1 MISVLIVDD
10 HPMVRTGLRTLLDSA
25 DDIEVVGEAT
35 DGEQAIEFGRA
46 LRPMVVLMDL
56 SMPVLDGAAATR
68 RLLQEE
74 PDIRVVVLTS
84 FAGQPQVSEALAA
97 GAVGYLLKDCD
108 PRDLIAAVR
117 SASEGHV
124 PLDPRVARTL
134 LPRTTPSPAEG
145 LSDREKEVLLL
156 VARGLANKQIG
167 HALGISERTVKAHLG
182 NIFRRIG
189 VGDRTSAALWAR
201 DHLPGERAQTRRS

>member
-25 DDIEVVGEAT
+25 DDIDVVGEAA

-156 VARGLANKQIG
+156 VERGLANKQIG

>member
-25 DDIEVVGEAT
+25 DDIDVVGEAA

-46 LRPMVVLMDL
+46 LRPMVVLMDI

-156 VARGLANKQIG
+156 VERGLANKQIG